1 MKRKNKLILPF
12 ILLLLIL
19 FLITFLVYTS
29 NNKTKNTIQDETD
42 SNQKKIEEQVESLM
56 EQMSLEEKIAQM
68 LILTNANTSV
78 DENLKETLSKI
89 KPGGF
94 IIMKDNITTFDQTKE
109 YIADLKK
116 YSEILPIIATDQEG
130 GSVQRLQS
138 LTDIQATNIPYM
150 YDLGKTN
157 DKDLAYQVGKVMAE
171 EMRTLGVNVVFAP
184 VLDIY
189 SNENNTVIGKRSFGT
204 SPDLVSKMA
213 LSLAKGLEDNE
224 VIATYK
230 HFPGHGD
237 TTTDSHIDLPIL
249 DKSYQDLLQE
259 ELIPFEE
266 AIKNNAKI
274 IMVGHIALPEITKDE
289 TPASL
294 SKKIITDILKED
306 MNYQGLVITDALNMK
321 ALTNYYSEEEIY
333 TKAIEAGVDLL
344 LMPKDAKSAIEIIKN
359 NVSEERIEESIKRIL
374 EFKYTYLK
382 NNLLDQ
388 SYLGSEEH
396 QAIINKISITN

>member
-29 NNKTKNTIQDETD
+29 NNKAENTIQDETD
-42 SNQKKIEEQVESLM
+42 SNQKKIEEQIESLM

-78 DENLKETLSKI
+78 DETLKETLSKI

-116 YSEILPIIATDQEG
+116 YSEIPPIIATDQEG

-157 DKDLAYQVGKVMAE
+157 DEDLAYQVGKVMAE
-171 EMRTLGVNVVFAP
+171 EMRTLGINVVFAP

-213 LSLAKGLEDNE
+213 LSLARGLEDNE

-359 NVSEERIEESIKRIL
+359 NVSEERIEESVKRIL